1 MADRQTLN
9 VKPRDET
16 GKGPARQ
23 LRREDWI
30 PGVMYGH
37 GEDTDHV
44 KVQRKELN
52 TVLERINV
60 DNTLVDVELDGEDG
74 QVPVLIREIQRN
86 PVRRDILHV
95 DLFRIRADEKIRVLV
110 PLELTGKPDGV
121 RNSGGILQQNRHE
134 IEVECLPEEI
144 PEQFELDVTELEIGD
159 SLHVAD
165 LDTGGVR
172 PLEDLDLTLCTV
184 VPPTIIEVEEE
195 EEEDVELE
203 ELEPE
208 LIGEMDE
215 EEAEEL
221 AEGEEPGEEP
231 DEEDEDGETTYEIP

>member
-9 VKPRDET
+9 VKPREET

-60 DNTLVDVELDGEDG
+60 DNTLVDVELDGRDG
-74 QVPVLIREIQRN
+74 GVPVLIREIQRN

-110 PLELTGKPDGV
+110 PLELTGKPEGV

-134 IEVECLPEEI
+134 IEVECLPDEI
-144 PEQFELDVTELEIGD
+144 PEKFELDVTELEIGD
-159 SLHVAD
+159 SLHVSD
-165 LDTGGVR
+165 LTTGDVR
-172 PLEDLDLTLCTV
+172 PLEEQDLTLCTV

-195 EEEDVELE
+195 EEDVDLE

-208 LIGEMDE
+208 VIGEVDE

-221 AEGEEPGEEP
+221 AEGEEPGEEA
-231 DEEDEDGETTYEIP
+231 DEDEDGETTYEIP

>member
-52 TVLERINV
+52 TVLDRINV
-60 DNTLVDVELDGEDG
+60 DNTLVDVALDGEDG

-195 EEEDVELE
+195 EEDVELE

-208 LIGEMDE
+208 VIGELDE